1 MISADLRSANLR
13 NTFLDAANLK
23 GANVE
28 NTSFGNNPGISQ
40 QVKDDLI
47 RRGAIFFR

>member
-28 NTSFGNNPGISQ
+28 NTSFGNNPGISP

-47 RRGAIFFR
+47 RRGAIF